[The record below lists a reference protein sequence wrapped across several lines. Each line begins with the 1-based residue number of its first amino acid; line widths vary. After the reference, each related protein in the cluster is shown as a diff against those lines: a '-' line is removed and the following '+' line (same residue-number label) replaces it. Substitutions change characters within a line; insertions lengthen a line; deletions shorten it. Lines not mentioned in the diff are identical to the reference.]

1 MFRSILSSAKR
12 PLAELFAV
20 LRTTRT
26 RCMPGTTQSFL
37 LFLLLPFLLAPFA
50 ASSPLQQTPVP
61 ANSGIPMAA
70 PAAVPPISESL
81 RPVLQ
86 QAGSAV
92 GQINVDR
99 WKLSR
104 EWKRQLQGDAGSIQ
118 QDISSQLPGLL
129 QAAQASP
136 ATLGPQLRLMHNVDA
151 LYDVLVRVT
160 TAANIAG
167 EKNDAALLGDAL
179 QNLESA
185 RKAAADQLLSAASRQ
200 DGELA
205 KFQAQLNT
213 AGKTD
218 SATGEHPKTIV
229 VNNELTHS
237 KRRHKTIQHKK
248 APATPPT
255 PQANNR

>member
-1 MFRSILSSAKR
+1 
-12 PLAELFAV
+12 
-20 LRTTRT
+20 
-26 RCMPGTTQSFL
+26 MPGTTRSFL
-37 LFLLLPFLLAPFA
+37 LFLLLPFLMAQFA

-61 ANSGIPMAA
+61 ASSDSPMTA

-81 RPVLQ
+81 RPALQ

-92 GQINVDR
+92 GQIDVDR

-118 QDISSQLPGLL
+118 QDLSSQVPGLL

-136 ATLGPQLRLMHNVDA
+136 TALGPQLSLMHNVDA
-151 LYDVLVRVT
+151 LYDVLVRVS

-167 EKNDAALLGDAL
+167 EKNDAALLSAAL

-185 RKAAADQLLSAASRQ
+185 RKAAADQLVSAASRQ

-205 KFQAQLNT
+205 KLHAQIN
-213 AGKTD
+213 AAERTD
-218 SATGEHPKTIV
+218 SAMGEHPKTIV
-229 VNNELTHS
+229 VNNDLTHG
-237 KRRHKTIQHKK
+237 KRHHKTVQHKK
-248 APATPPT
+248 PPVTPPT
-255 PQANNR
+255 SSTNNSTRPQN